1 MPVEHR
7 RAAITPAASRSHDI
21 LTQERD
27 IAARLVDV
35 HTRPGHFAVRPTRGS
50 ANLVQDL
57 SGIRASGLSKRTTN
71 GDTEGVHTKIT
82 RLKRIRYGFKNR
94 EVYVR
99 KMPLVF
105 IPFAHRI
112 T

>member
-1 MPVEHR
+1 M
-7 RAAITPAASRSHDI
+7 
-21 LTQERD
+21 
-27 IAARLVDV
+27 
-35 HTRPGHFAVRPTRGS
+35 
-50 ANLVQDL
+50 
-57 SGIRASGLSKRTTN
+57 
-71 GDTEGVHTKIT
+71 HTKIT